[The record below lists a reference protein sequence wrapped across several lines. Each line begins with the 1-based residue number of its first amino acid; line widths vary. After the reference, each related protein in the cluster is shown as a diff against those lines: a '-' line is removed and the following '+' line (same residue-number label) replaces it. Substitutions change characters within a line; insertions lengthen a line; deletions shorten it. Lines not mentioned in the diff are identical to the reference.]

1 MPIDRQDLRRRL
13 AALAATQSGHFTAA
27 QALSVGYS
35 YQAQKFHAD
44 RGNWL
49 RVNRGVFRLPEWPVG
64 EHDDLVR
71 WSLWSKDRAVVSH
84 ETALALHDLGDA
96 NPAVVHLTVP
106 PNFRSRA
113 PEGIRLHHV
122 ELPDD
127 DIWQYEGFRLTT
139 PLRTL
144 LDVSAGT
151 LDLDQLVDAIQRTFE
166 RTPAVRTALISRAE
180 EFGPR
185 AALRI
190 ERALRLGGLL

>member
-1 MPIDRQDLRRRL
+1 M
-13 AALAATQSGHFTAA
+13 AAAQSGHFTAA

-44 RGNWL
+44 RGNWS
-49 RVNRGVFRLPEWPVG
+49 RVDRGLFRLPEWPVS

-84 ETALALHDLGDA
+84 ETSLAVHNLGDA

-106 PNFRSRA
+106 TGFRSQA
-113 PEGIRLHHV
+113 PGGIRLHRG
-122 ELPDD
+122 ELPDGD
-127 DIWQYEGFRLTT
+127 VWRYEGFRITT

-144 LDVSAGT
+144 LDIAAGT
-151 LDLDQLVDAIQRTFE
+151 FDLDQLAEAVQHASQLTPPIRDALMSRVDELGT
-166 RTPAVRTALISRAE
+166 
-180 EFGPR
+180 R

-190 ERALRLGGLL
+190 ERALRLGAQL